1 MKDKEGNIMM
11 MKNVQREN
19 NVEKVKIL
27 MMKRISHSRRE
38 YKADDGDIKADSER
52 TSIWIIKK

>member
-27 MMKRISHSRRE
+27 MMKRISHLRRE

-52 TSIWIIKK
+52 TSIWLIKK